1 LGGKKVTII
10 KSVTCPI
17 CGCLCDDIEVT
28 VENNEVV
35 KMKNGCAVCEAKFL
49 GYKGE
54 HRIKTPLI
62 RKDGKLVPVSMD
74 EAVHAAAEVLA
85 NANYPILY
93 GWSSTSSEA
102 QRVGVELAEEIGGVL
117 DNTAVVCHGP
127 SILGV
132 QEVGIPTCTLGQI
145 RHRADLIIYWGC
157 DPWSAHPRHLE
168 RYTSFTEGRFE
179 NSEWKSYM
187 QKLKSSANQKKLQ
200 SVERSSF
207 GAAKLPKPQACYVGG
222 VPPALSKGGRKLIVI
237 DVRKTMS
244 AEMADYFIQVEPNKD
259 YEMMQAIRALVKDK
273 ELDVDSVAGVPV
285 EYLEEVADALV
296 NCEFGVI
303 FFGMGLTQTAGKFR
317 NIEVAISLIRDL
329 NSKTKFAIMPM
340 RGHFN
345 VTGANVVSAWQSG
358 YPYGVDFSLGYPRY
372 NPGETTCM
380 DVLLRDELDASLVI
394 AADPGA
400 NFPKTAVQNMV
411 KHPLI
416 VIDPHMNATAML
428 GDIVFPAAFV
438 GIEVDGTAYRMDH
451 VPLPLHKVVEPPA
464 GVLPDEEILKKI
476 LEEVRIIKAQK
487 AEQKAE
493 VA

>member
-1 LGGKKVTII
+1 MPFFN
-10 KSVTCPI
+10 SVTCPI

-35 KMKNGCAVCEAKFL
+35 KIKNGCAVCEAKFI

-54 HRIKTPLI
+54 HRIHTPLM

-102 QRVGVELAEEIGGVL
+102 QRVGVELTEEVGGIM

-132 QEVGIPTCTLGQI
+132 QEVGIPTATLGQI

-179 NSEWKSYM
+179 KSEWTSYM
-187 QKLKSSANQKKLQ
+187 QKLKAGAGKKKLA
-200 SVERSSF
+200 SAARS
-207 GAAKLPKPQACYVGG
+207 GLAKGPVPKPQACYVGG
-222 VPPALSKGGRKLIVI
+222 VPPALSKGGRKLIVV
-237 DVRKTMS
+237 DVRKSMT
-244 AEMADYFIQVEPNKD
+244 AEMADFFLQVEPNKD
-259 YEMMQAIRALVKDK
+259 YEVMQALRALVKDQD
-273 ELDVDSVAGVPV
+273 LDVDSVGGVPM
-285 EYLEEVADALV
+285 EYLEAVADALV

-303 FFGMGLTQTAGKFR
+303 FFGMGLTQSAGKFR
-317 NIEVAISLIRDL
+317 NIEVAIQLVRDL
-329 NSKTKFAIMPM
+329 NARTKFMIMPM

-345 VTGANVVSAWQSG
+345 VTGADVVQAWQSG
-358 YPYGVDFSLGYPRY
+358 YPYGVDFSLGYPTY
-372 NPGETTCM
+372 NPGETTCT
-380 DVLLRDELDASLVI
+380 DVLMRDELDASLVI

-400 NFPKTAVQNMV
+400 NFPKRAVQNMV

-438 GIEVDGTAYRMDH
+438 GIEVEGTAYRMDH
-451 VPLPLHKVVEPPA
+451 VPIPLHKVVEPPE
-464 GVLPDEEILKKI
+464 GVLPDEEILRRI

-487 AEQKAE
+487 AKEEKKEA
-493 VA
+493 A

>member
-1 LGGKKVTII
+1 MSTV

-17 CGCLCDDIEVT
+17 CGCLCDDIELA
-28 VENNEVV
+28 VEKNEVV
-35 KMKNGCAVCEAKFL
+35 GVKNGCAICESKFL
-49 GYKGE
+49 GYKGH
-54 HRIKTPLI
+54 HRIKTPLM

-74 EAVHAAAEVLA
+74 EAVHAAAEILA

-102 QRVGVELAEEIGGVL
+102 QRIGVELTEEIGGVM

-179 NSEWKSYM
+179 KSEWKSYM
-187 QKLKSSANQKKLQ
+187 QKLKAQAGQKKMA
-200 SVERSSF
+200 SASRVELSSQY
-207 GAAKLPKPQACYVGG
+207 PKPKLCVIPGKTQS
-222 VPPALSKGGRKLIVI
+222 LSKSGRKLIVV
-237 DVRKTMS
+237 DVRKSMS
-244 AEMADYFIQVEPNKD
+244 ADMADYFIQVQPNKD
-259 YEMMQAIRALVKDK
+259 YELMQALRVLVNDG
-273 ELDVDSVAGVPV
+273 ELDVDSVAGIPV
-285 EYLEEVADALV
+285 EYLKEVADALV

-317 NIEVAISLIRDL
+317 NIEIAIQLVRDL
-329 NSKTKFAIMPM
+329 NTRTKFTIMPM

-380 DVLLRDELDASLVI
+380 DVLLREENDASLVI
-394 AADPGA
+394 ASDPGA
-400 NFPKTAVQNMV
+400 NFPKRAVANMV

-416 VIDPHMNATAML
+416 VIDPHMNATSML
-428 GDIVFPAAFV
+428 GDIVFPSAFV
-438 GIEVDGTAYRMDH
+438 GIEVEGTAYRMDH
-451 VPLPLHKVVEPPA
+451 VPLPLKKVVEPPK
-464 GVLPDEEILKKI
+464 GVYSDEEILSRILDEVRKIKSSPKKI
-476 LEEVRIIKAQK
+476 IKK
-487 AEQKAE
+487 VES
-493 VA
+493 

>member
-1 LGGKKVTII
+1 VPVFN
-10 KSVTCPI
+10 SVTCPI

-35 KMKNGCAVCEAKFL
+35 KIKNGCAVCEAKFI

-54 HRIKTPLI
+54 HRIHTPLM

-102 QRVGVELAEEIGGVL
+102 QRVGVELTEEVGGIM

-132 QEVGIPTCTLGQI
+132 QEVGIPTATLGQI
-145 RHRADLIIYWGC
+145 RHRADLVIYWGC

-179 NSEWKSYM
+179 KSEWTSYM
-187 QKLKSSANQKKLQ
+187 QKLKAGAGKKKLD
-200 SVERSSF
+200 SALRS
-207 GAAKLPKPQACYVGG
+207 GLAKGPVPKPQACYVGG
-222 VPPALSKGGRKLIVI
+222 VPPSLSKGGRKLIVV
-237 DVRKTMS
+237 DVRKTMT
-244 AEMADYFIQVEPNKD
+244 AEMADFFLQVEPNKD
-259 YEMMQAIRALVKDK
+259 YEVMQAIRALVKDQ
-273 ELDVDSVAGVPV
+273 ELDVDSVGGVPV
-285 EYLEEVADALV
+285 EYLEAVADALV

-303 FFGMGLTQTAGKFR
+303 FFGMGLTQSAGKFR
-317 NIEVAISLIRDL
+317 NIEVAIQLVRDL
-329 NSKTKFAIMPM
+329 NARTKFMIMPM

-345 VTGANVVSAWQSG
+345 VTGADVVQAWQSG
-358 YPYGVDFSLGYPRY
+358 YPYGVDFSRGYPTY
-372 NPGETTCM
+372 NPGETTCT

-400 NFPKTAVQNMV
+400 NFPKRAVQNMV

-428 GDIVFPAAFV
+428 GDIVFPVAFV

-451 VPLPLHKVVEPPA
+451 VPIPLHKVVEPPE
-464 GVLPDEEILKKI
+464 GVLSDEEILKKI

-487 AEQKAE
+487 AEQEKKEA
-493 VA
+493 A